1 MPDFAALI
9 LFLFPLA
16 YSPGP
21 GNLFFAAAGARF
33 GFRATIPASAGYHL
47 ATWLLTAAI
56 GLGYAGITA
65 GNGGLMQTIR
75 IAGGLYVLYL
85 AYRFFGAATSAH
97 APEPRRAGWYDGA
110 VLLFLN
116 PKAWVIIALMLSQ
129 FLGPGEDRSLHVL
142 TIATIFTANNLI
154 AFCLY
159 TIAGDR
165 LARLFRDG
173 TSARRLNAGFGIVL
187 AGTALWMMWG

>member
-1 MPDFAALI
+1 MSDFAALV

-33 GFRATIPASAGYHL
+33 GFRATLSASAGYHL
-47 ATWLLTAAI
+47 ATWILTAAI
-56 GLGYAGITA
+56 GLGYAGIAA
-65 GNGGLMQTIR
+65 GNDGLMQGIR

-85 AYRFFGAATSAH
+85 AYGFVGAAIAVD

-110 VLLFLN
+110 VLLLMN

-129 FLGPGEDRSLHVL
+129 FLRPEDDRLRQVL
-142 TIATIFTANNLI
+142 TITTIFTVNNLI
-154 AFCLY
+154 AFSIY
-159 TIAGDR
+159 TMAGDR

-173 TSARRLNAGFGIVL
+173 TSARRLNAGFGAVL
-187 AGTALWMMWG
+187 AGTAFWMMFT